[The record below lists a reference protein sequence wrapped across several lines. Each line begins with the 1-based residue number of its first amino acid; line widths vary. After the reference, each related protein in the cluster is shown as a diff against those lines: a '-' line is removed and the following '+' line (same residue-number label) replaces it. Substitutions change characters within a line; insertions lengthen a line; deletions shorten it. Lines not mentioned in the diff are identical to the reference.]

1 MLQIDF
7 TILHHDTEMVHFDV
21 LSYQENTITILQLI
35 TFLKRKR
42 HKQ

>member
-7 TILHHDTEMVHFDV
+7 TILHHDIF
-21 LSYQENTITILQLI
+21 LYQENTITKLQLI
-35 TFLKRKR
+35 TILKRKR